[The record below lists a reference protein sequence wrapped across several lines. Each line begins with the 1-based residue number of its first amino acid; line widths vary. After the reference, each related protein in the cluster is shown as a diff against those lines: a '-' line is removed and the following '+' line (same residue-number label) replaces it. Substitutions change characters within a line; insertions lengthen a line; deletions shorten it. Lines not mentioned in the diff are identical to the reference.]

1 MRVIVVIIVACESGN
16 KLAFK
21 QLSDELETENYDS
34 HLHLLYV
41 LPDLPHVVKRSKAS
55 FANWH
60 LKFANERGNLS
71 LVCSLRNMTAANVT
85 NKMRKIIRINDYMR
99 NRDEQNPRAV
109 LAFCNQTL
117 LQSLKEMGRAV
128 KF

>member
-1 MRVIVVIIVACESGN
+1 M
-16 KLAFK
+16 
-21 QLSDELETENYDS
+21 
-34 HLHLLYV
+34 YV

-60 LKFANERGNLS
+60 LKFANERENLS

-99 NRDEQNPRAV
+99 NREGQNPRAV
-109 LAFCNQTL
+109 LALFNETL